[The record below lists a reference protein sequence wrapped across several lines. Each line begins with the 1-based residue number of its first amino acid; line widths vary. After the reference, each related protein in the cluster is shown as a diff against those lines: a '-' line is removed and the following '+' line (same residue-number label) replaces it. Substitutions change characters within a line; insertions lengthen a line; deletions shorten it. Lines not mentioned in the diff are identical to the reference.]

1 MQRGGIEMMRQDA
14 WTEEEDVLLAETVL
28 AFVRE
33 GSTQLR
39 AFEEVGKKLSRTA
52 AACGFRWNAYV
63 RKTYERELELAKQQ
77 RKKKKE
83 PQPSERDMTLQ
94 DVISFLQTLQ
104 QRGEGKQEI
113 EQLRQQV
120 CTLQKEKEELEKQLQ
135 ALQQEYKAIMHILER
150 ARQLSV

>member
-1 MQRGGIEMMRQDA
+1 MMRQDA

-28 AFVRE
+28 TFVRE

-63 RKTYERELELAKQQ
+63 RKKYERELELAKQQ

-83 PQPSERDMTLQ
+83 PQSPERDMTLQ

-120 CTLQKEKEELEKQLQ
+120 CTLQQEKEELEKQLR

-150 ARQLSV
+150 AHQLSV

>member
-1 MQRGGIEMMRQDA
+1 MMRQDA

-63 RKTYERELELAKQQ
+63 RKQYEEALELAKQQ
-77 RKKKKE
+77 RKQKKE
-83 PQPSERDMTLQ
+83 PKPPERDITLQ

-104 QRGEGKQEI
+104 QRGEGQQEI
-113 EQLRQQV
+113 ERLRNQV
-120 CTLQKEKEELEKQLQ
+120 FTLQKEKEELEKQLQ
-135 ALQQEYKAIMHILER
+135 AVQQEYQAIMHILER

>member
-1 MQRGGIEMMRQDA
+1 MEMMRQDA
-14 WTEEEDVLLAETVL
+14 WTEEEDMLLAETVL

-33 GSTQLR
+33 GGTQLR

-63 RKTYERELELAKQQ
+63 RKKYEQELELAKQQ

-83 PQPSERDMTLQ
+83 PHPPERDMTLQ

-104 QRGEGKQEI
+104 QRGEGQQEI
-113 EQLRQQV
+113 ERLREQV
-120 CTLQKEKEELEKQLQ
+120 WTLQKEKEALEKQLQ
-135 ALQQEYKAIMHILER
+135 AVQQEYQAVMHILER